1 MIRFALKAVITGIL
15 VMGIVFFGA
24 RDRFSY
30 RELLLLGG
38 LIVVI
43 TFVLDY
49 CHGLI
54 SIPLVMEDPMTV
66 VTPISNSIQKE
77 EEPRPVEKEV
87 EDWEHEVPF
96 MFLSA
101 TPEVP
106 VPNPPVT
113 APYSELKGIT
123 GRWIGWGKLM
133 RKNTKPLNANTHD
146 YKMFYGYYAEEIAES
161 GFNDPILPG
170 NEEQNQQ
177 LAPKDYPTN
186 NPLDQ
191 AVFGYTMPQNFELTG
206 GGNPDDTTPT
216 TKSTIATSKVANVAT
231 TSTLGSLLHPNNT
244 EMGLRL
250 TNVVYS
256 GDLVD
261 MLSGADTLQ
270 RDANSSRVVIKPQLP
285 DIGTNLSKLHFDDL
299 SSSGKGNPIIYND
312 PIRIGH
318 VALINNANKVRYIK
332 YGERVQSHQ
341 EGPQYA
347 IFRLVHAVQ
356 PNIQSVVKYGDKFKI
371 ACGYQQGDKT
381 FLKTEADG
389 SLSSESTIDQ
399 ATLFHLTLLKPYN
412 SRQNNLCVCPN
423 ESIFP

>member
-1 MIRFALKAVITGIL
+1 MIRFVLKAVILGIL
-15 VMGIVFFGA
+15 ITSAVFFVV
-24 RDRFSY
+24 RKRFNY
-30 RELLLLGG
+30 KELALLGG
-38 LIVVI
+38 LVVVI

-49 CHGLI
+49 FHGMI
-54 SIPLVMEDPMTV
+54 SLPYVMEDPMTT
-66 VTPISNSIQKE
+66 VTPISNTIQQDPE
-77 EEPRPVEKEV
+77 SRPVEKAA

-106 VPNPPVT
+106 IPNPPVT
-113 APYSELKGIT
+113 APYSEIKGVS
-123 GRWIGWGKLM
+123 GRWNDWTKKM
-133 RKNTKPLNANTHD
+133 KKNNKPLNTNTQD
-146 YKMFYGYYAEEIAES
+146 YKLFYGYYAEQIVTPVQNEPVQTMVDES
-161 GFNDPILPG
+161 
-170 NEEQNQQ
+170 
-177 LAPKDYPTN
+177 LAPKDYPTD

-191 AVFGYTMPQNFELTG
+191 AVFSYTQPQNFELTG

-216 TKSTIATSKVANVAT
+216 PTGVSSTTRSDGAT
-231 TSTLGSLLHPNNT
+231 TSTLGSLLHPNNR

-250 TNVVYS
+250 SNVVYS

-270 RDANSSRVVIKPQLP
+270 RDANSSRVVIKPPLP

-299 SSSGKGNPIIYND
+299 SSTGKGNPIIYND
-312 PIRIGH
+312 PVRIGH
-318 VALINNANKVRYIK
+318 VALINNTNKVRYIK

-381 FLKTEADG
+381 FLKMEADG

-412 SRQNNLCVCPN
+412 SRQNNLCICPN
-423 ESIFP
+423 ETIFP